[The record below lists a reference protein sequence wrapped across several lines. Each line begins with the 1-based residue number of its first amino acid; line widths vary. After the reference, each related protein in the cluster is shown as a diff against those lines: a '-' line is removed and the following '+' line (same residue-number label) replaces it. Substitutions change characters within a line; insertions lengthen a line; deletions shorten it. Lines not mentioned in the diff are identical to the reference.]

1 MFAVGQ
7 FLGNQ
12 IMGRLSDRIGRK
24 PVVMMSIGFSS
35 LGYGLLSAICCLLSA
50 ACCLLPAACC

>member
-24 PVVMMSIGFSS
+24 PVVMMSIAFSS
-35 LGYGLLSAICCLLSA
+35 LGYGLLSALFCLLSVV
-50 ACCLLPAACC
+50 CHLLLAI